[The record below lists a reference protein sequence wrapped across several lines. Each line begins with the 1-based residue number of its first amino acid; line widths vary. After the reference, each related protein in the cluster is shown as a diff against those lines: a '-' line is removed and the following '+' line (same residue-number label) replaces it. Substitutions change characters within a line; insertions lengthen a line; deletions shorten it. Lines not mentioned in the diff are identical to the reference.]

1 MSQPKRK
8 LSLKP
13 TLTNVNPAA
22 EQWIEGRQVKTEIKE
37 SLNTETQKP
46 RDIKTQK
53 QGDTEAQKHRDIEAQ
68 KQRDTEAQ
76 KHRDIEAQKQGDTE
90 TWKQGDTET
99 QKQYKRITLDVSP
112 ELHYKLKKHT
122 LETGEP
128 MSELLRRLAENF
140 LAQQ

>member
-53 QGDTEAQKHRDIEAQ
+53 QG
-68 KQRDTEAQ
+68 DTEAQ